1 MRFLNFGTEAIEFQ
15 SPEFANKMTALMEKI
30 LEERS
35 GKTADNSKAAKDL
48 NKLVKDTTG
57 LNVNIVFDT
66 DYPPCTTPFH
76 LNPDAVL
83 GHSSL
88 KEFYIE
94 DFEKTAQRL
103 QKVKGSSTIDLQK
116 AKVTGI
122 FSEPSVP
129 IFMGYMSMMG
139 MKLTAREVVAIL
151 AHEIGHCFTAM
162 ELAFRTART
171 NQILSA
177 ISKAHASGDK
187 GKYQYVLKISED
199 VMNLKTGVLDE
210 ALETKDGITAL
221 TITMGEIEKQN
232 HKDSIMGNTTYD
244 VSSFEALSDNF
255 AARLGLGKEL
265 ATGLEKIY
273 RKYGGSEYS
282 LKTRIVMTI
291 IDIFTLKS
299 IILLPFIMTSG
310 VFGFFYSI
318 MFISGIYARLDG
330 RDSNN
335 VYDKLTT
342 RYKRVKEQI
351 ITYIKDV
358 KLPPK
363 DAQRAIESIEHID
376 KMMAEVSEYKG
387 LVPIIFNLIDPA
399 SRASLKAKDV
409 QGKLE
414 MLAANDL
421 YVKAAKIRTLD

>member
-1 MRFLNFGTEAIEFQ
+1 
-15 SPEFANKMTALMEKI
+15 
-30 LEERS
+30 
-35 GKTADNSKAAKDL
+35 
-48 NKLVKDTTG
+48 
-57 LNVNIVFDT
+57 
-66 DYPPCTTPFH
+66 
-76 LNPDAVL
+76 
-83 GHSSL
+83 
-88 KEFYIE
+88 
-94 DFEKTAQRL
+94 
-103 QKVKGSSTIDLQK
+103 
-116 AKVTGI
+116 
-122 FSEPSVP
+122 
-129 IFMGYMSMMG
+129 
-139 MKLTAREVVAIL
+139 
-151 AHEIGHCFTAM
+151 M

-387 LVPIIFNLIDPA
+387 FIPIIFNLIDPA

>member
-1 MRFLNFGTEAIEFQ
+1 
-15 SPEFANKMTALMEKI
+15 
-30 LEERS
+30 
-35 GKTADNSKAAKDL
+35 
-48 NKLVKDTTG
+48 
-57 LNVNIVFDT
+57 
-66 DYPPCTTPFH
+66 
-76 LNPDAVL
+76 
-83 GHSSL
+83 
-88 KEFYIE
+88 
-94 DFEKTAQRL
+94 
-103 QKVKGSSTIDLQK
+103 
-116 AKVTGI
+116 
-122 FSEPSVP
+122 
-129 IFMGYMSMMG
+129 
-139 MKLTAREVVAIL
+139 
-151 AHEIGHCFTAM
+151 
-162 ELAFRTART
+162 
-171 NQILSA
+171 
-177 ISKAHASGDK
+177 
-187 GKYQYVLKISED
+187 
-199 VMNLKTGVLDE
+199 MNLKTGVLDE

-273 RKYGGSEYS
+273 RAYGAMEYN
-282 LKTRIVMTI
+282 LKARIIITI
-291 IDIFTLKS
+291 FDYFTLNT
-299 IILLPFIMTSG
+299 ILLLPLIMTGGIFSAF
-310 VFGFFYSI
+310 FGITLILQIYS
-318 MFISGIYARLDG
+318 RLDG
-330 RDSNN
+330 RDHNN